1 MAVGELQAEAL
12 AAPVEES
19 QLLVIW
25 GRFRKH
31 RLAVAG
37 GIVITFLLLMVIF
50 APALSPYEY
59 SDQARSSQHLPP
71 FSYDRQGGY
80 HILGTDELGRDLF
93 TRLWYAGR
101 ISLTVGIAVALIQTS
116 VGMIIGSV
124 SGYYG
129 GWIDSIAMR
138 LVDLILSLPSLVVL
152 LVFATLLRGFQIPG
166 VPRQW
171 SSVLIIIL
179 VLAILGW
186 TEPARLIRSMILS
199 LRNQEFTEAS
209 RALGVSNISIIFR
222 HMIPN
227 SLSPLIVSA
236 TLAVGT
242 AILVESI
249 LSFLGFGIQPP
260 VPSWGNML
268 SNARADMFLNPF
280 KALYPGILIF
290 LTVLSF
296 NFLGDGLR
304 DALDPRLKM

>member
-1 MAVGELQAEAL
+1 MAVADLQAEAL

>member
-1 MAVGELQAEAL
+1 MAVADLQAEAL

-236 TLAVGT
+236 TLAVGR

-268 SNARADMFLNPF
+268 SNAQADMFLNPF